1 MVKIRNE
8 AGKRIEFFT
17 MSAVCDILY
26 IIVYLKCGNCKIREC
41 DNGNIIISAHYKKT
55 KHFIMIE
62 DNWIQCDGYLPM
74 GVVLAYVEEVEQW
87 R

>member
-8 AGKRIEFFT
+8 AGKKIEFFT

-26 IIVYLKCGNCKIREC
+26 IFVYLKCGNCKIREAN
-41 DNGNIIISAHYKKT
+41 NGNIIISAYYKKT
-55 KHFIMIE
+55 KHFIIID
-62 DNWIQCDGYLPM
+62 DNHVFLPL